1 LSSSFSKGYEVIIHT
16 KEKESL
22 RAYLDLLNR
31 DDVKYVRLPLKSM
44 EHPPLDI
51 WFEIPESIDLG
62 LDLLYKWYKSQKVK
76 DLKIVIREP
85 DGRVVEINDARQIL
99 DIMQGKRL

>member
-1 LSSSFSKGYEVIIHT
+1 
-16 KEKESL
+16 
-22 RAYLDLLNR
+22 
-31 DDVKYVRLPLKSM
+31 M

-62 LDLLYKWYKSQKVK
+62 LDLLYKWYKSQKDK

-99 DIMQGKRL
+99 DIMRGKQ